1 MAKSQETVAELLVSL
16 GLDTRQFDKSLQE
29 VNRSTKQMET
39 AFNQAKKALSLSEK
53 GIEDYSK
60 AIKAGQDTLESY
72 NKKMIALEEAHKEQR
87 ENIKKLKEEYDSL
100 PQKIEEAKNKLEEM
114 KASGNATAEELEKQ
128 DKVIENLE
136 SKYKNFGTS
145 MSNAEAKAK
154 GLENQMASL
163 KNKITS
169 TENDIESLNKELR
182 QIDEGFNIDKITKG
196 FKDASES
203 AENLKDKLD
212 GITEYTDK
220 LSGAGAVAVGGMT
233 GAFIEGDNAVTHF
246 KNTLGT
252 TTEEAEK
259 LKDMAREISNDGFSF
274 EDSVDALKELKLA
287 FGDTFNEQQLEDFT
301 KGIVTI
307 NSTFGTDTKE
317 VVKSVMSLMKQFGI
331 SGEEAFDLIADG
343 FQNNL
348 DFSGEF
354 LDTLNEYGVQFKE
367 AGFSA
372 DEFLAILKKGTK
384 DGVFQLDFLA
394 DGIKELGIN
403 LQEVG
408 DSQAKALEGIGL
420 SAKEI
425 TDAVNKGGDSAK
437 EATLKVV
444 QALSGMEDKTKQN
457 EYAVAL
463 FGTKWEDVGTTLL
476 TTLGDYGSELVNVD
490 GTMKEMADNVE
501 EGVSAQMLGA
511 WNELKTAL
519 EPFGEKV
526 LVPILEKATELVEK
540 FTEWFSGLSD
550 SQKDWVAWGTV
561 AVAVISPILSTVSSL
576 IGMFGGLTGA
586 IGTAIGKFGGLSGT
600 FSGLAGL
607 MSNPYVLVGALLALM
622 ATIGESETTI
632 LSLQEKFGGL
642 GTVVAGVCEFIS
654 GAWQVTVGGMIN
666 WILLACDLIA
676 ATLDGAGG
684 QTITDAWTRFNARQ
698 ELTYEEGMA
707 KLALSTT
714 RGMSQLRFLQDT
726 ELTLMNQSLDLAM
739 QQVPL
744 IMDGK
749 YQEASTALASSLT
762 TMNSNQLLALTN
774 MNDTTRYMFDGIK
787 AGMNIDEIIPILST
801 NFEQI
806 KNSGRLNTEEMASS
820 ISSAMET
827 ISNQMDVKTSEGAG
841 AVSSNM
847 ASAQSAINNATS
859 NMVTDAS
866 SGMSNVASSMID
878 ESGKI
883 APEVEKNLKTS
894 TETITNSMNEMKDA
908 SVTAMTEM
916 STQSKGKLDEI
927 ISKSEDLVKAFSSA
941 QSKIGSYVSNIANS
955 VDSARRNIISDW
967 NSVISTL
974 NRSVSGSVTI
984 NRTIRTNEAKA
995 LVTPLNASM
1004 ANMASMQSLT
1014 RDMVYAGRMYQPS
1027 TVTSTSSIKAESNN
1041 VEMINE
1047 LKNQNNLLMQMLEVL
1062 MAERETVVENTINL
1076 DGRAIAKGTAKFIGK
1091 EIDIFNKRNNRL
1103 VGLAY

>member
-1 MAKSQETVAELLVSL
+1 MAKNQETVAELLVSL
-16 GLDTRQFDKSLQE
+16 GLDTGQFDKSLQE

-60 AIKAGQDTLESY
+60 AIKAGQDIIESY
-72 NKKMIALEEAHKEQR
+72 NKKMVALEEAHKEQR

-100 PQKIEEAKNKLEEM
+100 PLKIEEAKKKLDEM
-114 KASGNATAEELEKQ
+114 KASGNTTSEELENQAKKLQ
-128 DKVIENLE
+128 NLE
-136 SKYKNFGTS
+136 AKYKNFNKS

-154 GLENQMASL
+154 GLENQMATL
-163 KNKITS
+163 GNKITA
-169 TENDIESLNKELR
+169 TENDVESLSKELR
-182 QIDEGFNIDKITKG
+182 QIDKGFNIDKLTKG

-203 AENLKDKLD
+203 AEKLKDKID
-212 GITEYTDK
+212 GIKDGADK
-220 LSGAGAVAVGGMT
+220 LSGAGAVAVSGMT
-233 GAFIEGDNAVTHF
+233 VAFIEGDNAVTHF
-246 KNTLGT
+246 KNALGS

-274 EDSVDALKELKLA
+274 EDSVETLKELKLA

-307 NSTFGTDTKE
+307 NNTFGTDTKE
-317 VVKSVMSLMKQFGI
+317 VVKTAMSLMKQFGI

-343 FQNNL
+343 FQSGL

-384 DGVFQLDFLA
+384 DGVFQLDYLA

-420 SAKEI
+420 SAKEV
-425 TDAVNKGGDSAK
+425 TDAVNKGGGSAK
-437 EATLKVV
+437 KATLKVI

-490 GTMKEMADNVE
+490 GTMKEMSDNTE
-501 EGVSAQMLGA
+501 EGISGQMLGA
-511 WNELKTAL
+511 WNELKQAL

-526 LVPILEKATELVEK
+526 LVPIIDKATELVGK
-540 FTEWFSGLSD
+540 FTEWFSNLSE
-550 SQKDWVAWGTV
+550 SEKDWIAWGAV
-561 AVAVISPILSTVSSL
+561 AVACLSPLLGIASNL
-576 IGMFGGLTGA
+576 IGLFGGVTGA
-586 IGTAIGKFGGLSGT
+586 IGGAITKMGGMSGT
-600 FSGLAGL
+600 FSGLAGQ

-676 ATLDGAGG
+676 AILDGAGG
-684 QTITDAWTRFNARQ
+684 QTINDAWIRFNARQ
-698 ELTYEEGMA
+698 ELTYEEGMS

-714 RGMSQLRFLQDT
+714 RGMSQLRYLQDT
-726 ELTLMNQSLDLAM
+726 ELTMMNQSLDLAM

-749 YQEASTALASSLT
+749 YQEASTAIAGSLATL
-762 TMNSNQLLALTN
+762 NSNQLLALTN
-774 MNDTTRYMFDGIK
+774 MNDTTRYMFSGIK
-787 AGMNIDEIIPILST
+787 EGMSIDEIIPILNT

-806 KNSGRLNTEEMASS
+806 NNSGRLNTEEMANS
-820 ISSAMET
+820 IGSAMET
-827 ISNQMDVKTSEGAG
+827 VRSQMDVKTSEGAG
-841 AVSSNM
+841 AVSTNM
-847 ASAQSAINNATS
+847 ANAQSVISNATAG
-859 NMVTDAS
+859 MAIKAS

-883 APEVEKNLKTS
+883 APEVEKNLKIS
-894 TETITNSMNEMKDA
+894 TETITKSMDDMKNA
-908 SVTAMTEM
+908 SVKSMEEM
-916 STQSKGKLDEI
+916 VTQSKAKLDEI
-927 ISKSEDLVKAFSSA
+927 TSKTREVESAFSSV
-941 QSKIGSYVSNIANS
+941 QLKISSHVSGIANS
-955 VDSARRNIISDW
+955 VSSARSRIISDW

-974 NRSVSGSVTI
+974 DRSISGSVTI
-984 NRTIRTNEAKA
+984 NRTIRNNEAKA
-995 LVTPLNASM
+995 LVAPLDAMVSV
-1004 ANMASMQSLT
+1004 ASMQSLT
-1014 RDMVYAGRMYQPS
+1014 RDMVYGGRMYQPT
-1027 TVTSTSSIKAESNN
+1027 TVASTSSIKVESAN

-1047 LKNQNNLLMQMLEVL
+1047 LKSQNNLLMKMITL
-1062 MAERETVVENTINL
+1062 MASGQTIQLENIIQISGREV
-1076 DGRAIAKGTAKFIGK
+1076 AKQTAKFMEK
-1091 EIDIFNKRNNRL
+1091 EISNLNKRTNRL
-1103 VGLAY
+1103 SGLAY

>member
-1 MAKSQETVAELLVSL
+1 MARSQETVAELLVSL
-16 GLDTRQFDKSLQE
+16 GLDTGQFDKSLQE

-39 AFNQAKKALSLSEK
+39 AFNQAKKALNLSEK
-53 GIEDYSK
+53 GIDDYSK

-72 NKKMIALEEAHKEQR
+72 NKKMVALEEAHKEQR

-100 PQKIEEAKNKLEEM
+100 PQKIEEAKKKLDEM
-114 KASGNATAEELEKQ
+114 KASGNTTAEELEKQ
-128 DKVIENLE
+128 SKVIQSLE
-136 SKYKNFGTS
+136 AKYKNFGTS

-163 KNKITS
+163 KNKITY
-169 TENDIESLNKELR
+169 TENDVESLNKELR
-182 QIDEGFNIDKITKG
+182 QIDEGFNIDKINKG

-203 AENLKDKLD
+203 AEKLKDKID
-212 GITEYTDK
+212 GIKDGADK

-246 KNTLGT
+246 KNALGA

-274 EDSVDALKELKLA
+274 EDSVETLKELKLA

-317 VVKSVMSLMKQFGI
+317 VVKTAMSLIKQFGI

-343 FQNNL
+343 FQSGL

-384 DGVFQLDFLA
+384 DGVFQLDYLA

-420 SAKEI
+420 SAKEV

-463 FGTKWEDVGTTLL
+463 FGTKWEDVGSTLL

-490 GTMKEMADNVE
+490 GTMKEMSDNVE
-501 EGVSAQMLGA
+501 DGVSGQMLGA

-540 FTEWFSGLSD
+540 FTEWFSNLSD
-550 SQKDWVAWGTV
+550 SEQDWIAWGAV
-561 AVAVISPILSTVSSL
+561 AVACISPLLGMASTL
-576 IGMFGGLTGA
+576 IGLFGGVTGA
-586 IGTAIGKFGGLSGT
+586 IGGAITKMGGMSGT
-600 FSGLAGL
+600 FSSLAGL
-607 MSNPYVLVGALLALM
+607 MSNPYVLIGALVALAG
-622 ATIGESETTI
+622 AIGENEGLI
-632 LSLQEKFGGL
+632 LKLQEKFEGL
-642 GTVVAGVCEFIS
+642 GTVVGGVCEFIS
-654 GAWQVTVGGMIN
+654 GVLQLNFGSVIN
-666 WILLACDLIA
+666 GIMLLFDLVA
-676 ATLDGAGG
+676 AMLDGAGG
-684 QTITDAWTRFNARQ
+684 DTMQQAWERYEARQ
-698 ELTYEEGMA
+698 LLTVEEGMS
-707 KLALSTT
+707 KIALSTT
-714 RGMSQLRFLQDT
+714 RGMQHLRNLQDT
-726 ELTLMNQSLDLAM
+726 ELTMMNQSLDLAM

-749 YQEASTALASSLT
+749 YQEASTALANSLT

-787 AGMNIDEIIPILST
+787 AGMSVDEIIPILNT

-827 ISNQMDVKTSEGAG
+827 VRSQMDVKTSEGAG
-841 AVSSNM
+841 AVSTNM
-847 ASAQSAINNATS
+847 ANAQSAINNATAG
-859 NMVTDAS
+859 MAIDAS
-866 SGMSNVASSMID
+866 SGMSSVASSMID

-894 TETITNSMNEMKDA
+894 TTLITKSMDDMKNA

-916 STQSKGKLDEI
+916 STQSKSKLDEI
-927 ISKSEDLVKAFSSA
+927 ISKSQDLVKAFSSA
-941 QSKIGSYVSNIANS
+941 QSRIGSYVSNIANS
-955 VDSARRNIISDW
+955 VSSARSRIISDW
-967 NSVISTL
+967 NSVIGTL

-995 LVTPLNASM
+995 LVAPLDAMASV
-1004 ANMASMQSLT
+1004 ASMQSLT
-1014 RDMVYAGRMYQPS
+1014 RDMVYGGRMYQPS
-1027 TVTSTSSIKAESNN
+1027 TVASTSSIKAESNN

-1047 LKNQNNLLMQMLEVL
+1047 LKNQNTLLMQMLEVL
-1062 MAERETVVENTINL
+1062 MAERTVQVDNTITL
-1076 DGRAIAKGTAKFIGK
+1076 DGRAIAKGTAKFMEK
-1091 EIDIFNKRNNRL
+1091 EISGINKRTNRIA
-1103 VGLAY
+1103 GFSY